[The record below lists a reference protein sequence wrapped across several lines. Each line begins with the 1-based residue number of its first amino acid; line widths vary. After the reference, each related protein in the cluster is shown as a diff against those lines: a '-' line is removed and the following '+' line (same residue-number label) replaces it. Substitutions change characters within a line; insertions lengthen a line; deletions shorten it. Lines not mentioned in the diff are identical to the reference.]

1 MLCENH
7 IDIIYGRTCDSHK
20 CVIFL
25 APKISFCTFSGQ
37 SPYERSTYRYP
48 PILALLVTPNFLLF
62 PEWGKLLFSVADV
75 GIVYLIYAIRNEL
88 DVKRQGVTNVTR
100 SFHNDADSVSSEDN
114 NDIELTFQTSSDIGS
129 TIGTGDGTGTGV
141 VLNSSDSDVMFPSS
155 FQDNDRSK
163 QQYDATTSFSTIKNI
178 IIGGSSMSSSSGND
192 SNSNSNSY
200 NHSDTAN
207 NSNTGNSKGEGL
219 REGVGVG
226 QGCLVAWFWALNPL
240 AINICTR
247 GSADSI
253 TNCMV
258 LALLYQLMQRSKYSY
273 LIHHLSY

>member
-1 MLCENH
+1 M
-7 IDIIYGRTCDSHK
+7 
-20 CVIFL
+20 
-25 APKISFCTFSGQ
+25 
-37 SPYERSTYRYP
+37 
-48 PILALLVTPNFLLF
+48 TPNFLLF

-88 DVKRQGVTNVTR
+88 DVKRLGVTNVTR
-100 SFHNDADSVSSEDN
+100 SFHNDSDSVSSEDN

-129 TIGTGDGTGTGV
+129 TAGTGTGV
-141 VLNSSDSDVMFPSS
+141 VLKSSDVMFPSS

-163 QQYDATTSFSTIKNI
+163 QQYDAAASFSTIKST

-192 SNSNSNSY
+192 SNSNSY
-200 NHSDTAN
+200 SDTTN
-207 NSNTGNSKGEGL
+207 NSNVGYSKVEGL
-219 REGVGVG
+219 REGVG

-258 LALLYQLMQRSKYSY
+258 LALLYQLMQRSKYPN
-273 LIHHLSY
+273 LIYFIISNYFTT

>member
-1 MLCENH
+1 M
-7 IDIIYGRTCDSHK
+7 
-20 CVIFL
+20 
-25 APKISFCTFSGQ
+25 
-37 SPYERSTYRYP
+37 
-48 PILALLVTPNFLLF
+48 TPNFLLF

-129 TIGTGDGTGTGV
+129 TVGTGTGTGV
-141 VLNSSDSDVMFPSS
+141 VLNSSDVMFPSS

-163 QQYDATTSFSTIKNI
+163 QQYDATASFSTIKNT

-192 SNSNSNSY
+192 SNSNSY
-200 NHSDTAN
+200 NYTDTAN

-219 REGVGVG
+219 REVAGVGVG

-258 LALLYQLMQRSKYSY
+258 LALLYQLMQRSKYSN
-273 LIHHLSY
+273 LIYHLSLI

>member
-1 MLCENH
+1 M
-7 IDIIYGRTCDSHK
+7 
-20 CVIFL
+20 
-25 APKISFCTFSGQ
+25 
-37 SPYERSTYRYP
+37 
-48 PILALLVTPNFLLF
+48 TPNFLLF

-88 DVKRQGVTNVTR
+88 DVKRLGVTNVTR
-100 SFHNDADSVSSEDN
+100 SFHNDSDSVSSEDN

-129 TIGTGDGTGTGV
+129 TAGTGTGV
-141 VLNSSDSDVMFPSS
+141 VLKSSDVMFPSS

-163 QQYDATTSFSTIKNI
+163 QQYDAAASFSTIKST
-178 IIGGSSMSSSSGND
+178 IIGGSSMSCSSGND
-192 SNSNSNSY
+192 SNSY
-200 NHSDTAN
+200 SDTTN
-207 NSNTGNSKGEGL
+207 NSNASYSKVEGL
-219 REGVGVG
+219 REGVG

-258 LALLYQLMQRSKYSY
+258 LALLYQLMQRSKYPN
-273 LIHHLSY
+273 LIYFIILNYFTT